1 MPFRP
6 DTLSY
11 PCIDAGKRL
20 LLYLLIL
27 LVLPTWLHGGQA
39 TGQEAT
45 ATKQNSLE
53 RQYKKAKDHYLRLE
67 RDPGIGRERDNWL
80 TGVRNFRRIYLA
92 APKGPLAPS
101 CLYMMARM
109 HLRMYHRFQKNSDLD
124 DAISYYND
132 VVTIFP
138 DNRLAD
144 DALFAMAEIQRRDR
158 KNPQQ
163 AVRLYEKLVKQFAEG
178 DKYAPA
184 LSRLQELSEKY
195 NIQVPERL
203 SRTNLQNLVH
213 VLPVK
218 YWSSSDYTRIVIRA
232 NKPVHYTARLLEKDG
247 DKPRRL
253 YIDFSQSYIPPRFR
267 SPIPIQDGLLK
278 QVRTGQF
285 DPTTVRVVL
294 DIESISD
301 YKIFSLNDPFRVI
314 VDVHG
319 QNENRAAEAAADN
332 ATEPKPRDRETSKP
346 ATDPKEVDSGIKQP
360 SPSSPSRL
368 SSIITLTDSKK
379 KKPPARRQDTS
390 FSSLSL
396 AQQLGLGVRRIVIDP
411 GHGGKDPGAMAHG
424 LKEKDIVLKVAR
436 KVREILREKYGY
448 EVLLTRDRDIF
459 LPLEERTAIA
469 NTSNGDLFLS
479 IHVNAHPKKSAR
491 GIETFYLNL
500 ATNTEA
506 MRVAALE
513 NATSTHNIS
522 DLQDILSDL
531 MKNSKIEE
539 SSRLARYVQNSLV
552 NGLNKQQHKVKNL
565 GVKQAPFYVLIGAEM
580 PAILAEISFITNPQ
594 EARLLKQ
601 DNYLEEIARQIAAG
615 VARYVDHH
623 TTAALQL

>member
-11 PCIDAGKRL
+11 PCIDAGKKL
-20 LLYLLIL
+20 LLCLLIL
-27 LVLPTWLHGGQA
+27 LVLPTWLHGGQDA
-39 TGQEAT
+39 GLTT
-45 ATKQNSLE
+45 ASEQNSLE

-67 RDPGIGRERDNWL
+67 RDPGLGRERDNWL
-80 TGVRNFRRIYLA
+80 AGVRNFRRIYLA
-92 APKGPLAPS
+92 APKGALAPS

-109 HLRMYHRFQKNSDLD
+109 HQRMYYRFQKSSDLD

-158 KNPQQ
+158 KNPLQ
-163 AVRLYEKLVKQFAEG
+163 AVRLYEKLVKQFADG
-178 DKYAPA
+178 DKYAPS
-184 LSRLQELSEKY
+184 LSRLQELAKKY
-195 NIQVPERL
+195 NIQVPDRL
-203 SRTNLQNLVH
+203 SHNNLQNLVN

-232 NKPVHYTARLLEKDG
+232 SQPVHYSARLLEKEG

-285 DPTTVRVVL
+285 NPTTVRVVL

-319 QNENRAAEAAADN
+319 RKKDRV
-332 ATEPKPRDRETSKP
+332 ATTDSP
-346 ATDPKEVDSGIKQP
+346 ATPPPAAVTEGPRGLAGNQNVRQEMTDSLSGR
-360 SPSSPSRL
+360 SP
-368 SSIITLTDSKK
+368 SIITLTDRKK
-379 KKPPARRQDTS
+379 KKPVSRESNNEPGL
-390 FSSLSL
+390 SSLSL

-424 LKEKDIVLKVAR
+424 LKEKNIVLQVAR
-436 KVREILREKYGY
+436 KTREILRQRYGY
-448 EVLLTRDRDIF
+448 EVLLTRDRDIY

-469 NTSNGDLFLS
+469 NTSNADLFLS

-506 MRVAALE
+506 MRVAARE

-522 DLQDILSDL
+522 DLQDILTDL

-552 NGLNKQQHKVKNL
+552 NGLKKQQPEVKDL

-594 EARLLKQ
+594 EARLLAQ
-601 DNYLEEIARQIAAG
+601 PSYLEEIARQIAAG
-615 VARYVDHH
+615 VAQYVDHH
-623 TTAALQL
+623 TTAALTL

>member
-1 MPFRP
+1 MPFRT

-11 PCIDAGKRL
+11 TCVDAGKRL
-20 LLYLLIL
+20 LLCLLIL

-39 TGQEAT
+39 TGQAT
-45 ATKQNSLE
+45 ATEQNSLK

-67 RDPGIGRERDNWL
+67 RDPAIGRERDNWL
-80 TGVRNFRRIYLA
+80 AGVRNFRRIYLA

-109 HLRMYHRFQKNSDLD
+109 HQRMYHRFQKSSDLD

-178 DKYAPA
+178 DKYAPS

-195 NIQVPERL
+195 NIQVSDRL
-203 SRTNLQNLVH
+203 TRNNLQNLVN

-232 NKPVHYTARLLEKDG
+232 SQPVHYAARLLEKDG

-319 QNENRAAEAAADN
+319 QKKDQIATTDSTTGTPPAVMTKDSAITGSAQDVRQEP
-332 ATEPKPRDRETSKP
+332 TEPP
-346 ATDPKEVDSGIKQP
+346 ARHPP
-360 SPSSPSRL
+360 
-368 SSIITLTDSKK
+368 SIITLADSKK
-379 KKPPARRQDTS
+379 KKPVAREKQKEPGLS
-390 FSSLSL
+390 SLSSLSL
-396 AQQLGLGVRRIVIDP
+396 AQQLGLGIRRIVIDP

-424 LKEKDIVLKVAR
+424 LKEKNIVLQVAR
-436 KVREILREKYGY
+436 KTREILRQHYGY

-469 NTSNGDLFLS
+469 NTSNADLFLS
-479 IHVNAHPKKSAR
+479 IHVNAHPNKSAR

-506 MRVAALE
+506 MRVAARE

-522 DLQDILSDL
+522 DLQDILTDL

-552 NGLNKQQHKVKNL
+552 KGLKKQQPAVKNL

-594 EARLLKQ
+594 DARLLEQ
-601 DNYLEEIARQIAAG
+601 DSYLEEIARQIAAG
-615 VARYVDHH
+615 VAQYVDHH
-623 TTAALQL
+623 TTAALTL